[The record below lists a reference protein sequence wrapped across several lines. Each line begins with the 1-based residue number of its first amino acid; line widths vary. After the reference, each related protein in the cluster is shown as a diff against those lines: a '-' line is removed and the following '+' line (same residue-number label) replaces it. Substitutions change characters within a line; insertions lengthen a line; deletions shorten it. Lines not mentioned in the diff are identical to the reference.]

1 LILSSVIS
9 QVLFHHDYYG
19 GSDSFGSFI
28 TDVISLVVAIMCLGL
43 AMAIAAPA
51 WSRARRRLGA
61 RPCRRAPG
69 GQAGTS
75 PDR

>member
-1 LILSSVIS
+1 LILSGVIN
-9 QVLFHHDYYG
+9 QALFHRDYG
-19 GSDSFGSFI
+19 GSHSFGSFI
-28 TDVISLVVAIMCLGL
+28 TEVISLVLAIMCLGL
-43 AMAIAAPA
+43 AMAIAAHA

-61 RPCRRAPG
+61 RPGRRSRG